1 MTGTVLLVAKAPVPG
16 RSKTRLV
23 PPLSPEQAARLHEAL
38 LLDALGACRA
48 EAPGVGLL
56 HAEAGEAP
64 ALSALA
70 GAGTPLVLQEGRGL
84 AGALA
89 GAIARFA
96 GSGPVA
102 LVSADVPG
110 LPSGALGRAC
120 ELLAAGTDVVL
131 GPALDGGYWL
141 LAMSAYHPEPFHEI
155 PWSTPAVLG
164 VTLARCADAGL
175 RVELL
180 EPWRDVDTLVDLD
193 FLLEELEGLDAPRT
207 AAVLREL
214 ERAGLIGGGPPG
226 LRLVE
231 GELLAGTPWRAVVR
245 DRLAGREG
253 DETSYTYLAC
263 PRAVFVVPVTDGGDV
278 VLVRQYRHPVRDWTL
293 EVPAGAVDEGEAPL
307 DAARRELAE
316 EAGGTAREWAHLSTF
331 YSSSAH
337 LSLRSDA
344 YLATGVVLDGARL
357 DAGEEVTAVR
367 MPVEEAIRRARGGG
381 FAEGQTALAL
391 LLAAERLGSG
401 TQDR

>member
-1 MTGTVLLVAKAPVPG
+1 VTATVLVVAKAPVAG

-23 PPLSPEQAARLHEAL
+23 PPLSAAQAARLHEAL
-38 LLDALGACRA
+38 LLDTLDACRA
-48 EAPGVGLL
+48 EVPSVGLL
-56 HAEAGEAP
+56 HADAGEAA
-64 ALSALA
+64 ALERLA
-70 GAGTPLVLQEGRGL
+70 GVGTPLVLQEGRGL
-84 AGALA
+84 AAALP

-96 GSGPVA
+96 GAGPVV

-110 LPSGALGRAC
+110 LPRGAIGRA
-120 ELLAAGTDVVL
+120 LARLAAGADVVL

-141 LAMSAYHPEPFHEI
+141 IAMRAQHTAPFCEI

-164 VTLARCADAGL
+164 VTVARCAEAGL
-175 RVELL
+175 AVELL

-193 FLLEELEGLDAPRT
+193 FLLAEVAALDAPRT
-207 AAVLREL
+207 VEALREL
-214 ERAGLIGGGPPG
+214 EAAGLIGAGPPG
-226 LRLVE
+226 VRLVE

-245 DRLAGREG
+245 DRLAGRDG
-253 DETSYTYLAC
+253 RETSYTYLAC

-293 EVPAGAVDEGEAPL
+293 EVPAGTVDDGEAPL

-316 EAGGTAREWAHLSTF
+316 EAGGSARDWSHLSTF

-337 LSLRSDA
+337 ISLRSDA
-344 YLATGVVLDGARL
+344 FLATGVALRAPRP
-357 DAGEEVTAVR
+357 DAGEEVTTVR
-367 MPVEEAIRRARGGG
+367 MPFDEAIRRARAGG

-391 LLAAERLGSG
+391 LLAAERLG
-401 TQDR
+401 

>member
-1 MTGTVLLVAKAPVPG
+1 MTGTVLLVAKAPLPG

-23 PPLSPEQAARLHEAL
+23 PPLSAEQAARLHEAL
-38 LLDALGACRA
+38 LLDTLDACRA
-48 EAPGVGLL
+48 EAPVVGLL
-56 HAEAGEAP
+56 HGEAGDAP
-64 ALSALA
+64 ALAALA
-70 GAGTPLVLQEGRGL
+70 GAETPLVLQEGRGL
-84 AGALA
+84 AAALP
-89 GAIARFA
+89 GAISRFA
-96 GSGPVA
+96 GSGPAV

-110 LPSGALGRAC
+110 LPRGALGRAF
-120 ELLAAGTDVVL
+120 ELLAAGADVVL

-141 LAMSAYHPEPFHEI
+141 IAMSVHHAEPFRDV

-193 FLLEELEGLDAPRT
+193 FLLEELDGLDAPRT
-207 AAVLREL
+207 VGVLREL
-214 ERAGLIGGGPPG
+214 ERAGLIGGGSPG

-245 DRLAGREG
+245 DRLAGRDG
-253 DETSYTYLAC
+253 RETSYTYLAC

-293 EVPAGAVDEGEAPL
+293 EVPAGTVDEGEAPL

-344 YLATGVVLDGARL
+344 YLATGVVLA
-357 DAGEEVTAVR
+357 AAQPAVGEEVTTVR
-367 MPVEEAIRRARGGG
+367 LPLEEAFRRARGGG

-391 LLAAERLGSG
+391 LLAAERLG
-401 TQDR
+401 